1 MQRCPYIHEMRERLL
16 GQLNNESMPL
26 RTVERE
32 ELIDNQQNIMMD
44 HNQVGTVVKVGAMLV
59 CNFVA
64 PNYNLFLK
72 HESSAL
78 SLPNSIKKHAQNYT
92 ASKFVV

>member
-26 RTVERE
+26 KTVERE
-32 ELIDNQQNIMMD
+32 ELIDNQQNIIMD

-59 CNFVA
+59 YTFVA
-64 PNYNLFLK
+64 PKFVFVHL
-72 HESSAL
+72 
-78 SLPNSIKKHAQNYT
+78 IKKI
-92 ASKFVV
+92 KKKK